1 MMQKKLNHSFFDQY
15 SGSFADNVIDKFF
28 EENDVITGKEIINL
42 TPSKQVNFF
51 VLKMLFN
58 EWQDEMKKLES
69 PFFDFKDTEVRK
81 ALRTFMNTVSQK
93 IEIEERDFKP
103 LLERAV
109 RETLHL
115 LANPA
120 EFLEQSFAD
129 RKSDLSEKSV
139 KNFLKYIKV
148 FKSDI
153 EQFLE
158 SNIGQPS
165 EEIGHSSRV
174 FFDSLD
180 VEQIAGFELSILNE
194 IEPITMGDLIE
205 EEIAEPEQEA
215 PDEEEL
221 DLSVDDFDDE
231 PELEVE
237 EGAEEDVSEPHVEA
251 EALEATSDEEAEA
264 FDPESEESDA
274 EAPMPEEAETESLE
288 PEPAEEELEPEAE
301 DEPELEDEEVADE
314 ATDEE
319 EDSLEPEESPEEEK
333 TPETAAEVVDFE
345 EDEEVSLNQKLADET
360 TKTINEKFEREESV
374 TLADH
379 HQQSKVTSI
388 MEAISVN
395 NRYMFIN
402 DLFEGD
408 KDEFADAIDRIEECE
423 SFDEAVEILVQEYA
437 RNYEWDMNSD
447 EVKELLKVVFRK
459 FR

>member
-1 MMQKKLNHSFFDQY
+1 MQKKLNHSFFDQY

-28 EENDVITGKEIINL
+28 EENDVITGKEIISL

-51 VLKMLFN
+51 VLKTLFN

-69 PFFDFKDTEVRK
+69 PFFNFKDAEVRK
-81 ALRTFMNTVSQK
+81 ALKTFMNTVSQK
-93 IEIEERDFKP
+93 IEIEEENFRP
-103 LLERAV
+103 LLESAV
-109 RETLHL
+109 KETLHL

-120 EFLEQSFAD
+120 DFLEQSFAD

-148 FKSDI
+148 FKADI

-158 SNIGQPS
+158 SNIGQSP
-165 EEIGHSSRV
+165 EEIGANSSA

-194 IEPITMGDLIE
+194 IEPITIDDLFE
-205 EEIAEPEQEA
+205 GKVAEPELES

-221 DLSVDDFDDE
+221 DLLVDDFDDE
-231 PELEVE
+231 PE
-237 EGAEEDVSEPHVEA
+237 VEA
-251 EALEATSDEEAEA
+251 EENEDFSESEQEALDEENTSDEEAEA
-264 FDPESEESDA
+264 FDPESEDEVED
-274 EAPMPEEAETESLE
+274 APMSEEQETESVE
-288 PEPAEEELEPEAE
+288 TDPTEEELEPEAE
-301 DEPELEDEEVADE
+301 GEPVLE
-314 ATDEE
+314 DEE
-319 EDSLEPEESPEEEK
+319 EDSLESEESPEEEK
-333 TPETAAEVVDFE
+333 TPEAAVEDFE

-379 HQQSKVTSI
+379 HQQAKVTSI

>member
-1 MMQKKLNHSFFDQY
+1 MQKKLNHSFFDQY

-28 EENDVITGKEIINL
+28 EENDVITGKEIISL

-51 VLKMLFN
+51 VLKTLFN
-58 EWQDEMKKLES
+58 QWQHEMKRLES
-69 PFFDFKDTEVRK
+69 PFFNFKDAEVRK
-81 ALRTFMNTVSQK
+81 VLRTFMNTVSQK
-93 IEIEERDFKP
+93 IEIEEESFKP
-103 LLERAV
+103 LLESAV
-109 RETLHL
+109 RETLYL

-120 EFLEQSFAD
+120 DFLKESFAD
-129 RKSDLSEKSV
+129 RKSNLSEKSV

-158 SNIGQPS
+158 SNIGQSS
-165 EEIGHSSRV
+165 EEIGTNSSA

-194 IEPITMGDLIE
+194 IEPITMGDLFE
-205 EEIAEPEQEA
+205 EETAEPEQAA
-215 PDEEEL
+215 PEEEEL
-221 DLSVDDFDDE
+221 DLTVDDFDDE
-231 PELEVE
+231 PEDEAE
-237 EGAEEDVSEPHVEA
+237 EDKAEDVSESQQEVVA
-251 EALEATSDEEAEA
+251 AEATSDDEAEA
-264 FDPESEESDA
+264 FDPESETEVEEVA
-274 EAPMPEEAETESLE
+274 EAEESYSEELESETK
-288 PEPAEEELEPEAE
+288 EEVLEPEA
-301 DEPELEDEEVADE
+301 DEEPILQ
-314 ATDEE
+314 DEE
-319 EDSLEPEESPEEEK
+319 IAAEPADDVEDSLEPEASQEEEIA
-333 TPETAAEVVDFE
+333 PETVADVGGFE
-345 EDEEVSLNQKLADET
+345 EEDEVSLNQKLADET

>member
-1 MMQKKLNHSFFDQY
+1 MQKKLNHSFFDQY

-28 EENDVITGKEIINL
+28 EENDVITGKEIISL

-51 VLKMLFN
+51 VLKTLFN
-58 EWQDEMKKLES
+58 QWQDEMKRLES
-69 PFFDFKDTEVRK
+69 PFFNFKDAEVRK
-81 ALRTFMNTVSQK
+81 VLRTFMNTVSQK
-93 IEIEERDFKP
+93 IEIEEESFKP
-103 LLERAV
+103 LLESAV

-120 EFLEQSFAD
+120 DFLKESFAD
-129 RKSDLSEKSV
+129 RKSNLSEKSV

-158 SNIGQPS
+158 SNIGQSS
-165 EEIGHSSRV
+165 EEIGTNSSA

-194 IEPITMGDLIE
+194 IEPITMGDLFE
-205 EEIAEPEQEA
+205 EETAEPEQAA
-215 PDEEEL
+215 PEEEEL
-221 DLSVDDFDDE
+221 DLTVDDFDDE
-231 PELEVE
+231 PEDEAE
-237 EGAEEDVSEPHVEA
+237 EDKAEDVSESQQEVVA
-251 EALEATSDEEAEA
+251 AEATSDDEAEA
-264 FDPESEESDA
+264 FDPESETEVEEVA
-274 EAPMPEEAETESLE
+274 EAEESYSEELESETK
-288 PEPAEEELEPEAE
+288 EEVLEPEA
-301 DEPELEDEEVADE
+301 DEEPILQ
-314 ATDEE
+314 DEE
-319 EDSLEPEESPEEEK
+319 IAAEPADDVEDSLEPEASQEEEIA
-333 TPETAAEVVDFE
+333 PETVADVGGFE
-345 EDEEVSLNQKLADET
+345 EEDEVSLNQKLADET